1 MTASEAFDKI
11 IDCVKISNLNFC
23 LQLSPFSANIYL
35 KKTPIK
41 DKSGNDLNPVVSD
54 PSLLQKYILENA
66 ELSKNVAALEDVIN
80 DFRQHLKKSEK
91 DREDAQETISEMKN
105 KLRIKKENLQTKENE
120 LEKNFL
126 DQLEQKRVE
135 ISLFCDE
142 KKKLESEHEE
152 KVRTLQTRLQITEN
166 SVKRLNKAVSE
177 NRINADNKTKQIRKS
192 FKTEIKSWK
201 KELGHERSKRIKAE
215 RELDILENH
224 LKELES
230 SSQEST
236 ACQTDQ
242 TSDVPFLISEPLP
255 PIFGSQLCKISK
267 TINHLS
273 SSLPD
278 LSTLTWVKFTEE
290 EIIADEAEQALNAQH
305 DREVSDF
312 YKEAKK
318 TAENLRGIFEEN
330 CIWRLFET
338 D

>member
-1 MTASEAFDKI
+1 M
-11 IDCVKISNLNFC
+11 
-23 LQLSPFSANIYL
+23 
-35 KKTPIK
+35 
-41 DKSGNDLNPVVSD
+41 
-54 PSLLQKYILENA
+54 
-66 ELSKNVAALEDVIN
+66 
-80 DFRQHLKKSEK
+80 
-91 DREDAQETISEMKN
+91 
-105 KLRIKKENLQTKENE
+105 
-120 LEKNFL
+120 
-126 DQLEQKRVE
+126 
-135 ISLFCDE
+135 
-142 KKKLESEHEE
+142 
-152 KVRTLQTRLQITEN
+152 RLQITEN
-166 SVKRLNKAVSE
+166 SVKRLNKVVSE
-177 NRINADNKTKQIRKS
+177 NRINYENKTKQIRKS
-192 FKTEIKSWK
+192 FNNEIKSWK
-201 KELGHERSKRIKAE
+201 KELGQERSKTIKAE
-215 RELDILENH
+215 RKLDILENH

-242 TSDVPFLISEPLP
+242 TPDVPFLISEPLP

-267 TINHLS
+267 TIHHLS

-312 YKEAKK
+312 YEEAKK

>member
-1 MTASEAFDKI
+1 M
-11 IDCVKISNLNFC
+11 
-23 LQLSPFSANIYL
+23 Q
-35 KKTPIK
+35 
-41 DKSGNDLNPVVSD
+41 
-54 PSLLQKYILENA
+54 
-66 ELSKNVAALEDVIN
+66 
-80 DFRQHLKKSEK
+80 
-91 DREDAQETISEMKN
+91 
-105 KLRIKKENLQTKENE
+105 
-120 LEKNFL
+120 
-126 DQLEQKRVE
+126 
-135 ISLFCDE
+135 
-142 KKKLESEHEE
+142 KKKLESEHDE
-152 KVRTLQTRLQITEN
+152 KVRTLQMRLQITEN
-166 SVKRLNKAVSE
+166 SVKRLNKAISE
-177 NRINADNKTKQIRKS
+177 NRINAENKTKQIRKS

-215 RELDILENH
+215 RKLDILENH

-255 PIFGSQLCKISK
+255 PIFGSQLCKINK
-267 TINHLS
+267 TIHHLS

>member
-1 MTASEAFDKI
+1 M
-11 IDCVKISNLNFC
+11 
-23 LQLSPFSANIYL
+23 

-80 DFRQHLKKSEK
+80 DLRQRLKKSEK
-91 DREDAQETISEMKN
+91 DREDAQETISKLKH
-105 KLRIKKENLQTKENE
+105 KLRVKKENLQTKENE

-192 FKTEIKSWK
+192 FKTEIKSRK

-242 TSDVPFLISEPLP
+242 TPDVPFLISEPLP

-267 TINHLS
+267 TLHHLS

-290 EIIADEAEQALNAQH
+290 EIIADKAEQALNAQH
-305 DREVSDF
+305 DRVVSDF